1 MIDKAVAEVEFEAAD
16 FDFEDIDEELRVDNN
31 CRALLNR
38 FYMDLLSRGVS
49 DQDASE
55 ATFCADYYLRDY
67 LLDHLR
73 QNIVRPRAGIVRFF
87 AGNWFIVKTLDPEIA
102 VLEKYLK
109 AIAELY
115 QFLHRQHY
123 ISKDELEYLLCETEQ
138 TEFYKKRIDSF
149 LAICGEGYISW
160 GEECQLEV

>member
-1 MIDKAVAEVEFEAAD
+1 MIDKVIAEGEFEATD
-16 FDFEDIDEELRVDNN
+16 FDFEDIDEELRADNN

-38 FYMDLLSRGVS
+38 FYMDLLSRGIS

-55 ATFCADYYLRDY
+55 LAFCADYYLRDY

-73 QNIVRPRAGIVRFF
+73 QNIVRPRTGIVRFF

-102 VLEKYLK
+102 VLEKHLK

-115 QFLHRQHY
+115 QFLHRQHC
-123 ISKDELEYLLCETEQ
+123 ISKDELDYLLGEAGQ

-149 LAICGEGYISW
+149 LEICGEGYNSW
-160 GEECQLEV
+160 GSECLLEV